1 MASILLTLLVPC
13 LGSRIMS
20 TSDSDP
26 FSGFQLFGPWTASS
40 AGCTSTGWKGKYS
53 IYGGAVEILS
63 LEVGPEST
71 TFTFNSELVSQ
82 AQESSE
88 DSFVADWFRMQGP
101 TPNDK
106 VKEFFCNGASVGS
119 VAFRLSIVKACDF
132 WSPASL
138 QSLCPALAQVD
149 SEVDEEIEA
158 KRSDKSNKLAEWFK
172 MEGPQDNDD
181 LTEFFCDDG
190 WATEDMKLLDPAA
203 LTWRVNFDGPSLAKR
218 AKEIA
223 AKACSFWSQRSWQKC

>member
-1 MASILLTLLVPC
+1 MVLTYLHFRILEISHWNEDDLGWVTENSDFERRSSEANLLRLLFDVLRDFHCFKSHRPFAVLRVVCDFSSSSNVSAMASILLTLLVPWVPC

-82 AQESSE
+82 
-88 DSFVADWFRMQGP
+88 VAWKLIFWG
-101 TPNDK
+101 
-106 VKEFFCNGASVGS
+106 
-119 VAFRLSIVKACDF
+119 VAL
-132 WSPASL
+132 L
-138 QSLCPALAQVD
+138 
-149 SEVDEEIEA
+149 
-158 KRSDKSNKLAEWFK
+158 DKSCQTRKN
-172 MEGPQDNDD
+172 
-181 LTEFFCDDG
+181 
-190 WATEDMKLLDPAA
+190 
-203 LTWRVNFDGPSLAKR
+203 
-218 AKEIA
+218 
-223 AKACSFWSQRSWQKC
+223 